1 MRFVSLVLLMMLFL
15 FASCSLNYMKS
26 AASED
31 SVPEFVFNDAAF
43 LRVEGGK
50 KKAVIK
56 ASKLE
61 QYKTDSVSFA
71 ENASFKTYDDSGK
84 EKALG
89 KCVLI
94 SADID
99 NGIFVML
106 GNIELD
112 LPSDN
117 IKIIA
122 ESLKMNK
129 KTEQIVS
136 RSGSSVL
143 LQKDGVEISGKGFC
157 ASGASKS
164 YAFMQNVSGSIDTE
178 DR

>member
-1 MRFVSLVLLMMLFL
+1 
-15 FASCSLNYMKS
+15 MKS

-50 KKAVIK
+50 KKTVIK

-84 EKALG
+84 EKVLG